1 MGQNGSKKMKKVL
14 LILVAAFAL
23 SLSANAIV
31 LRGTHKVCGNGAELT
46 LYSSG
51 RMVFWNDSHSYEGSY
66 TIKDGYLLLLDENG
80 KQIYACK
87 YEYNSNTGKLLWVN
101 VGGVTFRKC

>member
-1 MGQNGSKKMKKVL
+1 MKK
-14 LILVAAFAL
+14 IFITIFAIFAFLAN
-23 SLSANAIV
+23 ANAIV

-51 RMVFWNDSHSYEGSY
+51 RMVFWNESRSYEGTY
-66 TIKDGYLLLLDENG
+66 TIQDGYMLLLDESG

-87 YEYNSNTGKLLWVN
+87 YEYNSTTGKLLWVN
-101 VGGVTFRKC
+101 VGGVTLRKC

>member
-1 MGQNGSKKMKKVL
+1 MKKVL
-14 LILVAAFAL
+14 VTLFAIFAML
-23 SLSANAIV
+23 LSANAIV

-51 RMVFWNDSHSYEGSY
+51 RMVFWNESRSYEGSY

-87 YEYNSNTGKLLWVN
+87 YEYNSNTGKLLWVDIN
-101 VGGVTFRKC
+101 GVVLKKC